1 LQVPRAA
8 PGRFEELMMEVVV
21 ARAAALDIGK
31 RSVVACVRVPGG
43 GRRRQEVCTFGTFL
57 DELSRLREWLVAEQV
72 TQVAM
77 EATGSYW
84 KPIWYVLEDLDD
96 VELLLVNA
104 RHVKQV
110 PGRKTDVKDAVWLC
124 ELLEVGLLRSSLVPA
139 PTIRQLRDLTRYRK
153 RLVQDRTRETQR
165 VEKTLEDAVI
175 KLGAVASSTMTKSG
189 RAMIEA
195 LIAGER
201 DPDVLAQLAK
211 GRMRTKMPELVRALD
226 GRFETHHAHMLR
238 LHLDHIDHLDTA
250 IGTIDERIEEL
261 MGPFAE
267 VRARLQ
273 TIPGVGQKV
282 ADVLIAET
290 GADMSRFPDAAH
302 LASWAGVCP
311 GNNESAG
318 KRFSGR
324 TRKANDWLQSMLV
337 DVAWAAARTKDT
349 YLAAQFWRLAG
360 RIGKKKAA
368 MAVAHSIL
376 VIAYH
381 LMADPEA
388 VYEDLGPDWF
398 ARRNNP
404 DVRRQRLVKQLA
416 DLGYD
421 VELTPKAA

>member
-1 LQVPRAA
+1 
-8 PGRFEELMMEVVV
+8 MEVVV

-31 RSVVACVRVPGG
+31 KTVVACVRTPDESS
-43 GRRRQEVCTFGTFL
+43 GRTQQVRTFETFL
-57 DELSRLREWLVAEQV
+57 DDLVALRQWLAAEQV
-72 TQVAM
+72 TEVAM

-84 KPIWYVLEDLDD
+84 KPIWYVLEELED

-124 ELLEVGLLRSSLVPA
+124 QLLEVGLLRSSLVPG
-139 PTIRQLRDLTRYRK
+139 PVIRQLRDLTRYRK
-153 RLVQDRTRETQR
+153 RLVQTRTSETQR

-175 KLGAVASSTMTKSG
+175 KLGAVASSTLTKSG

-201 DPDVLAQLAK
+201 DPQILAELAQ
-211 GRMRTKMPELVRALD
+211 GRMRAKIPELIRALD
-226 GRFETHHAHMLR
+226 GRFEAHHAQMLR

-250 IGTIDERIEEL
+250 IATIDSQVDEL
-261 MGPFAE
+261 IVPFAD
-267 VRARLQ
+267 VRERLQ

-282 ADVLIAET
+282 ADVIIAET
-290 GADMSRFPDAAH
+290 GANMDRFPDAAH

-324 TRKANDWLQSMLV
+324 TRKADVWLQAALV
-337 DVAWAAARTKDT
+337 EAAWAAARTKDT
-349 YLAAQFWRLAG
+349 YLSAQFWRLAG

-388 VYEDLGPDWF
+388 TYTDLGPDWF
-398 ARRNNP
+398 ARRNNS
-404 DVRRQRLVKQLA
+404 DARKARLVKQLA
-416 DLGYD
+416 ELGYQ
-421 VELTPKAA
+421 VELRPAA

>member
-1 LQVPRAA
+1 
-8 PGRFEELMMEVVV
+8 MEVVV

-31 RSVVACVRVPGG
+31 KTVVACVRTPEGAG
-43 GRRRQEVCTFGTFL
+43 KRRQEVRTFETFL
-57 DELSRLREWLVAEQV
+57 DELIALRDWLVAEGV
-72 TQVAM
+72 TEVAM

-84 KPIWYVLEDLDD
+84 KSPWYVLEELEG
-96 VELLLVNA
+96 VALLLVNA

-124 ELLEVGLLRSSLVPA
+124 ELLEVGLLRSSLVPP

-153 RLVQDRTRETQR
+153 RLIEERTSETQR

-175 KLGAVASSTMTKSG
+175 KLGAVASSTLTKSG

-201 DPDVLAQLAK
+201 DPQVLAQLAK
-211 GRMRTKMPELVRALD
+211 GRMRAKMPELVRALD
-226 GRFETHHAHMLR
+226 GRFETHHAQMLR
-238 LHLDHIDHLDTA
+238 LHLDHIDHLDAA
-250 IGTIDERIEEL
+250 IVTIDERIDAL
-261 MGPFAE
+261 MVPFAE

-282 ADVLIAET
+282 ADVIIAET

-324 TRKANDWLQSMLV
+324 TRKANTWLQSMLV
-337 DVAWAAARTKDT
+337 DAAWAAARTKDT

-368 MAVAHSIL
+368 VAVAHSIL

-381 LMADPEA
+381 LMADPTA
-388 VYEDLGPDWF
+388 VYNDLGPDWF
-398 ARRNNP
+398 TRRNNP
-404 DVRRQRLVKQLA
+404 DVRKQRLVKQLA
-416 DLGYD
+416 ELGYQ
-421 VELTPKAA
+421 VELTPAA

>member
-1 LQVPRAA
+1 
-8 PGRFEELMMEVVV
+8 MEVVV

-31 RSVVACVRVPGG
+31 KTVVACVRTPDGNG
-43 GRRRQEVCTFGTFL
+43 GRAQQVRTFETFL
-57 DELSRLREWLVAEQV
+57 DDLVALRDWLVTERI
-72 TQVAM
+72 TEVAM

-124 ELLEVGLLRSSLVPA
+124 QLLEVGLLRSSLVPG
-139 PTIRQLRDLTRYRK
+139 PVIRQLRDLTRYRK
-153 RLVQDRTRETQR
+153 RVVQMRTSETQR

-175 KLGAVASSTMTKSG
+175 KLGAVASSTLTKSG

-201 DPDVLAQLAK
+201 DPQVLAELAQ
-211 GRMRTKMPELVRALD
+211 GRMRAKIPELIRALD
-226 GRFETHHAHMLR
+226 GRFEQHHAQMLR
-238 LHLDHIDHLDTA
+238 LHLDHIDHLDA
-250 IGTIDERIEEL
+250 SIATIDSQVDEL
-261 MGPFAE
+261 MVPFAD
-267 VRARLQ
+267 VRERLQ

-282 ADVLIAET
+282 ADVIIAET
-290 GADMSRFPDAAH
+290 GGDMDRFPDAAH

-324 TRKANDWLQSMLV
+324 TRKADVWLQAALV
-337 DVAWAAARTKDT
+337 EAAWAAARTKDT
-349 YLAAQFWRLAG
+349 YLSAQFWRLAG

-381 LMADPEA
+381 LMADPETT
-388 VYEDLGPDWF
+388 YTDLGPDWF

-404 DVRRQRLVKQLA
+404 DARKTRLVKQLA
-416 DLGYD
+416 ELGYE
-421 VELTPKAA
+421 VELRPAA

>member
-1 LQVPRAA
+1 
-8 PGRFEELMMEVVV
+8 MEVVV

-31 RSVVACVRVPGG
+31 KTLTACVRTPDGAGG
-43 GRRRQEVCTFGTFL
+43 RRQEVRTVGTFL
-57 DELSRLREWLVAEQV
+57 DDLVALREWLVAEQV
-72 TQVAM
+72 AEVAM

-84 KPIWYVLEDLDD
+84 KPIWYVLEDLED

-124 ELLEVGLLRSSLVPA
+124 QLLEVGLLRSSLVPG
-139 PTIRQLRDLTRYRK
+139 PVIRQLRDLTRYRK
-153 RLVQDRTRETQR
+153 RLVQMRTSETQR

-195 LIAGER
+195 MIAGER
-201 DPDVLAQLAK
+201 DPQVLAALAQ
-211 GRMRTKMPELVRALD
+211 GRMRAKIPELVRALD
-226 GRFETHHAHMLR
+226 GRFEQHHAQMLR
-238 LHLDHIDHLDTA
+238 LHLDHIDHLDA
-250 IGTIDERIEEL
+250 SIATIDSQIDEL
-261 MGPFAE
+261 IVPFAD
-267 VRARLQ
+267 VRERLQ

-282 ADVLIAET
+282 ADVIIAET
-290 GADMSRFPDAAH
+290 GADMDRFPDAAH

-324 TRKANDWLQSMLV
+324 TRKADVWLQAALV
-337 DVAWAAARTKDT
+337 EAAWAAARTKDT
-349 YLAAQFWRLAG
+349 YLSAQFWRLAG

-368 MAVAHSIL
+368 TAVAHSIL

-381 LMADPEA
+381 LMTDPEA
-388 VYEDLGPDWF
+388 TYTDLGPDWF
-398 ARRNNP
+398 TRRNNP
-404 DVRRQRLVKQLA
+404 DARKARLVKQLA
-416 DLGYD
+416 ELGYEI
-421 VELTPKAA
+421 ELRPAA

>member
-1 LQVPRAA
+1 
-8 PGRFEELMMEVVV
+8 MEVVV

-31 RSVVACVRVPGG
+31 KTVVACVRRPDANG
-43 GRRRQEVCTFGTFL
+43 GRTQQVRTFETFL
-57 DELSRLREWLVAEQV
+57 DDLVALREWLVTEQV
-72 TQVAM
+72 TEVAM

-84 KPIWYVLEDLDD
+84 KPVWYVLEELEG

-124 ELLEVGLLRSSLVPA
+124 ELLEVGLLRSSLVPG
-139 PTIRQLRDLTRYRK
+139 PVIRQLRDLTRYRK
-153 RLVQDRTRETQR
+153 RLVQMRTSEVQR

-175 KLGAVASSTMTKSG
+175 KLGAVASSTLTKSG

-195 LIAGER
+195 LIDGER
-201 DPDVLAQLAK
+201 DPAVLAEFAQ
-211 GRMRTKMPELVRALD
+211 GRMRAKIPELVRALD
-226 GRFETHHAHMLR
+226 GRFATHHAQMLR
-238 LHLDHIDHLDTA
+238 LHLDHIDHLDAA
-250 IGTIDERIEEL
+250 IATVDTQVDEL
-261 MGPFAE
+261 MVPFGD

-273 TIPGVGQKV
+273 TIPGVGRKV
-282 ADVLIAET
+282 ADVIIAET
-290 GADMSRFPDAAH
+290 GADMDRFPDAAH

-324 TRKANDWLQSMLV
+324 TRNGDVWLQAALV
-337 DVAWAAARTKDT
+337 EAAWAAARAKDT
-349 YLAAQFWRLAG
+349 YLSAQFWRLAG

-381 LMADPEA
+381 LMADPDA
-388 VYEDLGPDWF
+388 TYKDLGPDWF
-398 ARRNNP
+398 TRRTNP
-404 DVRRQRLVKQLA
+404 DARKQRALKQLA
-416 DLGYD
+416 DLGYQ
-421 VELTPKAA
+421 VELTPAA

>member
-1 LQVPRAA
+1 
-8 PGRFEELMMEVVV
+8 MEVVV

-31 RSVVACVRVPGG
+31 KTVVTCVRTPDGVG
-43 GRRRQEVCTFGTFL
+43 GRCQQVRTFETFL
-57 DELSRLREWLVAEQV
+57 DDVVRLRDWLVAEGV

-84 KPIWYVLEDLDD
+84 KPIWYALEELEG
-96 VELLLVNA
+96 VELLLCNA

-124 ELLEVGLLRSSLVPA
+124 QLLEVGLLRSSLVP
-139 PTIRQLRDLTRYRK
+139 PPVVRQLRDLTRYRK
-153 RLVQDRTRETQR
+153 RLIQDRTSEVQR
-165 VEKTLEDAVI
+165 VEKTLEDAAI
-175 KLGAVASSTMTKSG
+175 KLGAVASSTLSKSG

-201 DPDVLAQLAK
+201 DPKVLAELAK
-211 GRMRTKMPELVRALD
+211 GRMRTKIPQLLRALD
-226 GRFETHHAHMLR
+226 GRFEAHHAKMLR
-238 LHLDHIDHLDTA
+238 LHLDHIDHLNAA
-250 IGTIDERIEEL
+250 IATIDGQVEEL
-261 MGPFAE
+261 VAPFAD
-267 VRARLQ
+267 VRERLQ

-282 ADVLIAET
+282 ADIIIAET
-290 GADMSRFPDAAH
+290 GADMDRFPDASH

-324 TRKANDWLQSMLV
+324 TRKGDVWLQSALIEA
-337 DVAWAAARTKDT
+337 AWAAARTKDC

-388 VYEDLGPDWF
+388 VYQDLGPDWF
-398 ARRNNP
+398 TRRANP
-404 DVRRQRLVKQLA
+404 DARKQRALKQLA
-416 DLGYD
+416 DLGYH
-421 VELTPKAA
+421 VELTPAA

>member
-1 LQVPRAA
+1 
-8 PGRFEELMMEVVV
+8 MEVVV

-31 RSVVACVRVPGG
+31 KTVVACVRTPDGDG
-43 GRRRQEVCTFGTFL
+43 GRTQQVRTFETFL
-57 DELSRLREWLVAEQV
+57 DDLVALADWLVAEQV
-72 TQVAM
+72 SEIAM

-84 KPIWYVLEDLDD
+84 KPIWYVLEELDD

-124 ELLEVGLLRSSLVPA
+124 QLLEVGLLRSSLVPG
-139 PTIRQLRDLTRYRK
+139 PVIRQLRDLTRYRK
-153 RLVQDRTRETQR
+153 RVVQMRTSETQR

-175 KLGAVASSTMTKSG
+175 KLGAVASSTLTKSG

-195 LIAGER
+195 LIEGER
-201 DPDVLAQLAK
+201 DPQVLAELAQ
-211 GRMRTKMPELVRALD
+211 GRMRAKIPELVRALD
-226 GRFETHHAHMLR
+226 GRFEQHHAQMLR
-238 LHLDHIDHLDTA
+238 LHLDHIDHLDA
-250 IGTIDERIEEL
+250 SLATIDSQVDEL
-261 MGPFAE
+261 MVPFAD
-267 VRARLQ
+267 VRERLQ

-282 ADVLIAET
+282 ADVIIAET
-290 GADMSRFPDAAH
+290 GADMDRFPDAAH

-324 TRKANDWLQSMLV
+324 TRKADVWLQAALV
-337 DVAWAAARTKDT
+337 EAAWAAARTKDT
-349 YLAAQFWRLAG
+349 YLSAQFWRLAG

-388 VYEDLGPDWF
+388 TYTDLGPDWF

-404 DVRRQRLVKQLA
+404 DARKTRLVKQLA
-416 DLGYD
+416 ELGYE
-421 VELTPKAA
+421 VELRPAA

>member
-1 LQVPRAA
+1 
-8 PGRFEELMMEVVV
+8 MEVVV

-31 RSVVACVRVPGG
+31 KTVVACVRTPDENS
-43 GRRRQEVCTFGTFL
+43 GRTQQVRTFETFL
-57 DELSRLREWLVAEQV
+57 DDLVALRQWLAAEQV
-72 TQVAM
+72 TEVAM

-84 KPIWYVLEDLDD
+84 KPIWYVLEELED

-124 ELLEVGLLRSSLVPA
+124 ELLEVGLLRSSLVPG
-139 PTIRQLRDLTRYRK
+139 PVIRQLRDLTRYRK
-153 RLVQDRTRETQR
+153 RLVQTRTSETQR

-175 KLGAVASSTMTKSG
+175 KLGAVASSTLTKSG

-201 DPDVLAQLAK
+201 DPQILAELAQ
-211 GRMRTKMPELVRALD
+211 GRMRAKIPELIRALD
-226 GRFETHHAHMLR
+226 GRFEAHHAQLLR
-238 LHLDHIDHLDTA
+238 LHLDHIDHLDAA
-250 IGTIDERIEEL
+250 IATIDSQVDEL
-261 MGPFAE
+261 IVPFAD
-267 VRARLQ
+267 VRERLQ
-273 TIPGVGQKV
+273 SIPGVGQKV
-282 ADVLIAET
+282 ADVIIAET
-290 GADMSRFPDAAH
+290 GADMDRFPDAAH

-324 TRKANDWLQSMLV
+324 TRKADVWLQGALV
-337 DVAWAAARTKDT
+337 EAAWAAARTKDT
-349 YLAAQFWRLAG
+349 YLSAQFWRLAG

-388 VYEDLGPDWF
+388 TYTDLGPDWF
-398 ARRNNP
+398 ARRNNS
-404 DVRRQRLVKQLA
+404 DARKARLVKQLA
-416 DLGYD
+416 ELGYQ
-421 VELTPKAA
+421 VELRPAA

>member
-1 LQVPRAA
+1 
-8 PGRFEELMMEVVV
+8 MEVVV

-31 RSVVACVRVPGG
+31 KTVVACVRTPDGAG
-43 GRRRQEVCTFGTFL
+43 SRRQEVRTFETFL
-57 DELSRLREWLVAEQV
+57 GELVALRDWLVAEGV
-72 TQVAM
+72 TEVAM

-84 KPIWYVLEDLDD
+84 KPIWYVLEDLDG

-124 ELLEVGLLRSSLVPA
+124 ELLEVGLLRSSLVPP

-153 RLVQDRTRETQR
+153 RLIEDRTSETQR

-201 DPDVLAQLAK
+201 DPQVLAQLAK
-211 GRMRTKMPELVRALD
+211 GRLRAKMPELVRALD
-226 GRFETHHAHMLR
+226 GRFETHHARMLR
-238 LHLDHIDHLDTA
+238 LHLDHIDHLDAA
-250 IGTIDERIEEL
+250 IGTIDERIDEL
-261 MGPFAE
+261 MVPFAE

-273 TIPGVGQKV
+273 TIPGVGQRV
-282 ADVLIAET
+282 ADVIIAET

-324 TRKANDWLQSMLV
+324 TRKANTWLQSMLV
-337 DVAWAAARTKDT
+337 DAAWAAARTKDT

-381 LMADPEA
+381 LMDEPTA
-388 VYEDLGPDWF
+388 VYNDLGPDWF
-398 ARRNNP
+398 TRRNNP
-404 DVRRQRLVKQLA
+404 DARKQRLVKQLA

-421 VELTPKAA
+421 VELTPTAA

>member
-1 LQVPRAA
+1 
-8 PGRFEELMMEVVV
+8 MEALV

-31 RSVVACVRVPGG
+31 KTIVMCVRTPDGAG
-43 GRRRQEVCTFGTFL
+43 GRRQQVETFETFL
-57 DELSRLREWLVAEQV
+57 DDLVRLRDWLVAEGV

-84 KPIWYVLEDLDD
+84 KSPWYVLEEMDG
-96 VELLLVNA
+96 VELLLCNA

-124 ELLEVGLLRSSLVPA
+124 ELLEVGLLRSSLIPE
-139 PTIRQLRDLTRYRK
+139 PTIRQMRDLTRYRK
-153 RLVQDRTRETQR
+153 RLVQNRTSEVQR

-175 KLGAVASSTMTKSG
+175 KLGAVASSTLTKSG

-201 DPDVLAQLAK
+201 DPAVLAELAK
-211 GRMRTKMPELVRALD
+211 GRMRAKIPQLLRALD
-226 GRFETHHAHMLR
+226 GRFADHHAKMLR
-238 LHLDHIDHLDTA
+238 LHLDHIDHLDAA
-250 IGTIDERIEEL
+250 IATIDEQVEEL
-261 MGPFAE
+261 VVPFAD
-267 VRARLQ
+267 VRDRLQ
-273 TIPGVGQKV
+273 TIPGVGQKI
-282 ADVLIAET
+282 ADVIIAET
-290 GADMSRFPDAAH
+290 GADMSAFPSSRH

-324 TRKANDWLQSMLV
+324 TRKGDVWLQSALV
-337 DVAWAAARTKDT
+337 EAAWAAARTKDC

-368 MAVAHSIL
+368 VAVAHSIL

-381 LMADPEA
+381 LMSDPEA
-388 VYEDLGPDWF
+388 VYQDLGADWF
-398 ARRNNP
+398 TRRTNP
-404 DVRRQRLVKQLA
+404 DARRQRLVNQLEH
-416 DLGYD
+416 LGYD
-421 VELTPKAA
+421 VELTPAA

>member
-1 LQVPRAA
+1 L
-8 PGRFEELMMEVVV
+8 EELAMEVVV

-31 RSVVACVRVPGG
+31 KTVVACVRTPDGTG
-43 GRRRQEVCTFGTFL
+43 GRRQQVRTFEPFL
-57 DELSRLREWLVAEQV
+57 DQLVGLREWMVAEQV
-72 TQVAM
+72 TEIAM

-84 KPIWYVLEDLDD
+84 KPVWYVLEDLEQA
-96 VELLLVNA
+96 ELLLCNA

-124 ELLEVGLLRSSLVPA
+124 ELLEVGLLRSSLVPG
-139 PTIRQLRDLTRYRK
+139 PVIRQLRDLTRYRK

-211 GRMRTKMPELVRALD
+211 GRMRAKMPELVRALD
-226 GRFETHHAHMLR
+226 GRFEAHHARMLR
-238 LHLDHIDHLDTA
+238 LHLDHIDHLDGA
-250 IGTIDERIEEL
+250 LASIDEQLEEL
-261 MGPFAE
+261 MVPFAD
-267 VRARLQ
+267 VRDRLQ
-273 TIPGVGQKV
+273 TIPGVGGKV
-282 ADVLIAET
+282 ADIIIAET
-290 GADMSRFPDAAH
+290 TADMDRFPDASH

-324 TRKANDWLQSMLV
+324 TRKANAWLQSALV
-337 DVAWAAARTKDT
+337 DAAWAAARTKDT

-381 LMADPEA
+381 LMADPDA
-388 VYEDLGPDWF
+388 LYSDLGADWF
-398 ARRNNP
+398 VRRNNP
-404 DVRRQRLVKQLA
+404 DARKQRLVKQLA
-416 DLGYD
+416 DLGYH
-421 VELTPKAA
+421 VELTPTAA